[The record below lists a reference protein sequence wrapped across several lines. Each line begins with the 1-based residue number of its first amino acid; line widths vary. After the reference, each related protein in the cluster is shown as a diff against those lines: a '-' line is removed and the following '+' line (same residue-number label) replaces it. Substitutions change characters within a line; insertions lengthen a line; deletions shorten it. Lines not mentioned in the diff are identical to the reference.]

1 MLKKSKEESEKT
13 IKHKL
18 RFCDSFLFLLTSF
31 EYLLDYL
38 SDHIREK
45 KYQKCE
51 CLINYVKAE
60 EASVIYFIIN
70 VKNTQDLNLI
80 IFANTFEFCD
90 IDFNKYSLLVR
101 KEVYLHE
108 YMDSWS
114 NFHET
119 TLAMKES
126 FYP

>member
-1 MLKKSKEESEKT
+1 M

-38 SDHIREK
+38 PDNIHEK

-60 EASVIYFIIN
+60 ETSVIYFIIN
-70 VKNTQDLNLI
+70 VKNTQDLNSVI
-80 IFANTFEFCD
+80 KQKKTFANAFKFCD

-119 TLAMKES
+119 TLAIKES
-126 FYP
+126 FYS